1 MILSLLISFILLS
14 SNFATEEPA
23 ALQSGRPEA
32 AGDNRGQR
40 PLKEES
46 GEEVAVAESPS
57 GASATYFAT
66 EGDAP
71 QDGGTIASDG
81 TENRADVPPET
92 TVPPAEESINIGE
105 IIFEHIGDEYEWH
118 ITEWKG
124 KPIAI
129 PLPCIVIE
137 DGLHVFTLHH
147 AAENGYTLNENG
159 KLVNAVT
166 GKRPLDLSITK
177 NVLALMFSTLL
188 LLVLILCTARWYRK
202 HDALEEAP
210 TGLAA
215 CMEPLIMMVHDMAR
229 ENIGERDY
237 RRFSPYLC
245 MAFLWILL
253 NNFLGILPFF
263 PGGANLTGNI
273 AITLVLALCTFF
285 TVNIFGTRHYY
296 KEIFAPDVPGFLKP
310 IMPVIEVFSAFMKPV
325 SLTIR
330 LFANMLAGHIMI
342 LSMVCIIFIVAKYG
356 PLMTGGMTVISVL
369 FGVFLD
375 ALECLVAFIQAY
387 VFTMLSSIYIGLA
400 RVHEE

>member
-1 MILSLLISFILLS
+1 MILAFLISLLLLFQTDPS
-14 SNFATEEPA
+14 AQVS
-23 ALQSGRPEA
+23 Q
-32 AGDNRGQR
+32 GDN
-40 PLKEES
+40 
-46 GEEVAVAESPS
+46 AV
-57 GASATYFAT
+57 
-66 EGDAP
+66 
-71 QDGGTIASDG
+71 ILSDS
-81 TENRADVPPET
+81 
-92 TVPPAEESINIGE
+92 EESINISE

-129 PLPCIVIE
+129 PLPCIVV
-137 DGLHVFTLHH
+137 DGGVKVFTAHH
-147 AAENGYTLNENG
+147 AAERGYTFNEDG
-159 KLVNAVT
+159 KLVNALT
-166 GKRPLDLSITK
+166 GERPIDLSITK
-177 NVLALMFSTLL
+177 NVLALMMSTFLL
-188 LLVLILCTARWYRK
+188 LFIVLWTARWYRK
-202 HDALEEAP
+202 HDALKEAP

-215 CMEPLIMMVHDMAR
+215 FVEPLIMMVHDMAK
-229 ENIGERDY
+229 ENIGPDY
-237 RRFSPYLC
+237 RKFSPFLC

-285 TVNIFGTRHYY
+285 TVNLHGTKHYY
-296 KEIFAPDVPGFLKP
+296 KEIFTPDVPGFLKP
-310 IMPVIEVFSAFMKPV
+310 IMPVIEVFSALMKPV

-356 PLMTGGMTVISVL
+356 PLMTGSMTVVSVL

-387 VFTMLSSIYIGLA
+387 VFTMLSSIYIGMA
-400 RVHEE
+400 RAKEE

>member
-1 MILSLLISFILLS
+1 MLAVLISLMLLQGDFS
-14 SNFATEEPA
+14 AP
-23 ALQSGRPEA
+23 LRSGRNDMSEV
-32 AGDNRGQR
+32 
-40 PLKEES
+40 S
-46 GEEVAVAESPS
+46 GRNDTTSVIPS
-57 GASATYFAT
+57 
-66 EGDAP
+66 E
-71 QDGGTIASDG
+71 
-81 TENRADVPPET
+81 
-92 TVPPAEESINIGE
+92 AEESIDVAE

-124 KPIAI
+124 KPVAI

-137 DGLHVFTLHH
+137 DGVHVFTLHH

-166 GKRPLDLSITK
+166 GKRPIDISITK
-177 NVLALMFSTLL
+177 NVLSLMMSSLL
-188 LLVLILCTARWYRK
+188 LLVIVLLTARWYKR
-202 HDALEEAP
+202 HDVLEQAP

-215 CMEPLIMMVHDMAR
+215 AMEPLVMMVHNMAK
-229 ENIGERDY
+229 ENIGPDY
-237 RRFSPYLC
+237 KRYSPYLC
-245 MAFLWILL
+245 MAFLWIIL

-273 AITLVLALCTFF
+273 AITLVLALFTFF
-285 TVNIFGTRHYY
+285 TVNLTGTKHYY
-296 KEIFAPDVPGFLKP
+296 KEIFAPDVPAFLKP
-310 IMPVIEVFSAFMKPV
+310 IMPVIEVFSALMKPV

-342 LSMVCIIFIVAKYG
+342 LSMVCIIFIMAKYG
-356 PLMTGGMTVISVL
+356 PLLSGGMTVVSVL

-400 RVHEE
+400 RVKEE